1 MGVVTAVELLWWFV
15 VWRLGIAPVPHLLT
29 YLALSF
35 LGLAAAIGVRLALK
49 LPPAAMPWPAVL
61 IAATL
66 IGVGASAF
74 LPLKYA
80 IPNEIGFWLDKPLA
94 VAERQ
99 LFGADPWV
107 LLERLLGWAT
117 VPMDWL
123 YGCWMP
129 VQTLALFLLIL
140 SPPSQGKSHALIAY
154 SLTWFLLGVIAAVLL
169 SSAGPIFYGRL
180 YGTDDFHSLD
190 AMLRSRGAWFALTE
204 SDLMWASRSDSSPGI
219 VAGMSAVPSIHVAVS
234 LWIYLAARQLLPK
247 AEPIALAY
255 FVLIWIGSVQLG
267 WHYIADGLVGAVGM
281 LAVWKLARLMQMK
294 AARAN
299 VPNVYT
305 N

>member
-1 MGVVTAVELLWWFV
+1 M
-15 VWRLGIAPVPHLLT
+15 
-29 YLALSF
+29 
-35 LGLAAAIGVRLALK
+35 
-49 LPPAAMPWPAVL
+49 
-61 IAATL
+61 
-66 IGVGASAF
+66 
-74 LPLKYA
+74 
-80 IPNEIGFWLDKPLA
+80 
-94 VAERQ
+94 
-99 LFGADPWV
+99 
-107 LLERLLGWAT
+107 
-117 VPMDWL
+117 
-123 YGCWMP
+123 
-129 VQTLALFLLIL
+129 
-140 SPPSQGKSHALIAY
+140 
-154 SLTWFLLGVIAAVLL
+154 
-169 SSAGPIFYGRL
+169 
-180 YGTDDFHSLD
+180 
-190 AMLRSRGAWFALTE
+190 TE

-281 LAVWKLARLMQMK
+281 LAVWKLARLMQIK